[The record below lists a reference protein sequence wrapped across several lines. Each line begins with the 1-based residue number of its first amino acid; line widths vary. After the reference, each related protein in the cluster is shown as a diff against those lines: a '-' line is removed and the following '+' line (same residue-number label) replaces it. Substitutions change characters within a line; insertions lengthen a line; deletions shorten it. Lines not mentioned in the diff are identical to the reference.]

1 MSELRTPHGLL
12 FRCITSI
19 QYNSADAIAA
29 GRDLLEHRVEG
40 DALWRTVNAFVFS
53 SATVGA
59 MFAPGKR
66 RYKAEFPSRPAEL
79 CSLCN
84 VTPEDFGGIRLL
96 RNDLAHLDERYE
108 ESFLHHPDKGLAHYT
123 TIPETYVDETES
135 DLVEFHC
142 WIPSRN
148 ILRFQ
153 GRFVDVASLTGL
165 MEKIYAALPEAR
177 MAVHEDQ
184 ERAIISSLERTA
196 TGASDE
202 P

>member
-19 QYNSADAIAA
+19 QYNAADAIAA
-29 GRDLLEHRVEG
+29 GRDLLEQRVEG
-40 DALWRTVNAFVFS
+40 DALWRTVNSFVFS

-66 RYKAEFPSRPAEL
+66 RHKAQFPSRPSDL
-79 CSLCN
+79 CSLFS
-84 VTPEDFGGIRLL
+84 VAPEDFGSIRGL

-108 ESFLHHPDKGLAHYT
+108 ESFIDHPDKGLAHYVT
-123 TIPETYVDETES
+123 VPEEYIDETES

-153 GRFVDVASLTGL
+153 GTSVDVVSLCGL

-177 MAVHEDQ
+177 MAVNEDQ
-184 ERAIISSLERTA
+184 ERAIISRL
-196 TGASDE
+196 
-202 P
+202 